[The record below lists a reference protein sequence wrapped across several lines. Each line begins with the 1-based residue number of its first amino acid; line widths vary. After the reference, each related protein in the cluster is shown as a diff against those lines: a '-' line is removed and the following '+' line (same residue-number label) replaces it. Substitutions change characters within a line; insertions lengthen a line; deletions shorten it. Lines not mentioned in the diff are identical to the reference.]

1 MGNLIADA
9 IRAATGAKLAITN
22 AGGIRANKQY
32 PAGHKLTRRDVL
44 SELPFGNATVMV
56 EITGKDVK
64 DALENGLRDAPQGAG
79 RFPVISG
86 FKFEADLKQPQG
98 SRVLSITVDGQPIDP
113 AGKYT
118 VASNNFML
126 EGGDGYTALGR
137 GRTLIGL
144 TDGKLMANEVMV
156 YLRKLGTIDAK
167 VEGRVVLK

>member
-1 MGNLIADA
+1 M
-9 IRAATGAKLAITN
+9 RSATGAQLAITN

-32 PAGHKLTRRDVL
+32 AAGQKLTRRDVL

-64 DALENGLRDAPQGAG
+64 DAVENGLRDAPQGAG

-86 FKFEADLKQPQG
+86 FAFEADLKQPQG
-98 SRVLSITVDGQPIDP
+98 SRVVAVTVDGKPIDP

-126 EGGDGYTALGR
+126 EGGYGYTALGR

-156 YLRKLGTIDAK
+156 YVRRLGTVDAK
-167 VEGRVVLK
+167 VEGRAVLR